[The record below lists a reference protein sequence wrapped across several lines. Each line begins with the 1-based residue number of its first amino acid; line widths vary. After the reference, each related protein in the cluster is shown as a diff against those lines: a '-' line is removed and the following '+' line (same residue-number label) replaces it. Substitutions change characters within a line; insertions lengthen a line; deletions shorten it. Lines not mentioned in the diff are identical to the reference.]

1 MLTKTEAGINTYI
14 VDKETNMRYIKTEV
28 IVDEET
34 IFPQSKGWMY
44 EHSRNFC
51 GIPAICRYC
60 KYMSE
65 DNGKKAMLFI
75 AGDRVD
81 DDDLSFF
88 GTAGRR
94 IRADESAVWNVDLS
108 DGCTA
113 F

>member
-1 MLTKTEAGINTYI
+1 
-14 VDKETNMRYIKTEV
+14 
-28 IVDEET
+28 
-34 IFPQSKGWMY
+34 
-44 EHSRNFC
+44 
-51 GIPAICRYC
+51 
-60 KYMSE
+60 MSE

-81 DDDLSFF
+81 DDDLSFSAQPA
-88 GTAGRR
+88 T